1 MTSAPDDNRAA
12 APAPGGEVGAGERL
26 SRARCAVGLSVDD
39 VARHL
44 KYSARQIEALEQGR
58 YAQLPGST
66 ILRGMV
72 RSYARLL
79 KLDAEP
85 LLQQL
90 TGAVAATPEIEASVP
105 FRKPIPFS
113 NSARRINLGYALLSL
128 GVLGAVFVVVL
139 GWPGGPSGESKLS
152 FVPAGRAP
160 AEAMTPGPAP
170 AVERVPLAAVGTPQA
185 VVPSAP
191 ATPAAASDADS
202 PPPAPAP
209 AAAAADARRLTLH
222 FDQKAWVEVRGRDGR
237 VLTSQLNAAGTTRVV
252 EGAPPFRLVIG
263 NAQHVQLRYGE
274 RSIDLAQHAQRDVA
288 RLTLE

>member
-1 MTSAPDDNRAA
+1 MTSTTDDSRAA
-12 APAPGGEVGAGERL
+12 APAPGEEVGAGERL
-26 SRARCAVGLSVDD
+26 SRARCAVGLSVEDI
-39 VARHL
+39 ARHL

-79 KLDAEP
+79 KLDPEP
-85 LLQQL
+85 LLLQL

-113 NSARRINLGYALLSL
+113 NSARHVNLGYALLSL
-128 GVLGAVFVVVL
+128 GVLGAVLAVVL
-139 GWPGGPSGESKLS
+139 GWPGGPSGESKLT
-152 FVPAGRAP
+152 FVPAGRTP
-160 AEAMTPGPAP
+160 AEAVTPEP
-170 AVERVPLAAVGTPQA
+170 AVAAEHVPLAAVGTPQA
-185 VVPSAP
+185 VVAAAPEAQAP
-191 ATPAAASDADS
+191 ANDAES
-202 PPPAPAP
+202 LPPPPAVTAG
-209 AAAAADARRLTLH
+209 AQRITLR
-222 FDQKAWVEVRGRDGR
+222 FDKTAWVEVRGADGS

>member
-1 MTSAPDDNRAA
+1 MTDTRDDNCAA
-12 APAPGGEVGAGERL
+12 APGPGEAVGAGERL

-58 YAQLPGST
+58 YAQLPGT
-66 ILRGMV
+66 AILRGMV

-85 LLQQL
+85 LLLQL
-90 TGAVAATPEIEASVP
+90 AGAAPATPDIEASVP

-113 NSARRINLGYALLSL
+113 NSTRHVNLGYALLSL
-128 GVLGAVFVVVL
+128 GVLGAVLAVVL
-139 GWPGGPSGESKLS
+139 GWPGGPSGESKLT

-160 AEAMTPGPAP
+160 AEAMAPRPA
-170 AVERVPLAAVGTPQA
+170 AVAEHVPLAAVGTPQA
-185 VVPSAP
+185 VVPAAP
-191 ATPAAASDADS
+191 ASDAES
-202 PPPAPAP
+202 PPPAPA
-209 AAAAADARRLTLH
+209 ASAQRITLR
-222 FDQKAWVEVRGRDGR
+222 FAKAAWVEVRGGDGS
-237 VLTSQLNAAGTTRVV
+237 VLTSQLNAAGTSRVV